1 VNSLS
6 LEEIVKI
13 ELERTS
19 PEKNWEE
26 VYQLIKAL
34 PEDRVVRVNNS
45 LFIFTDRGNK
55 TASFAMCNADDILVM
70 HKSLKEFF
78 TLMEQ
83 SGFNKLLCST
93 KRKAMLRMV
102 TKAGYMYK
110 INSVSPNE
118 GISGEV
124 YLNV

>member
-1 VNSLS
+1 MKHLS

-13 ELERTS
+13 ELQRTS

-26 VYQLIKAL
+26 VYKLIKAL
-34 PEDRVVRVNNS
+34 PKERVVRVNNS

-55 TASFAMCNADDILVM
+55 TASFAMCNADDILTM
-70 HKSLKEFF
+70 HKSLKGFF
-78 TLMEQ
+78 NIMEQ
-83 SGFNKLLCST
+83 TGFTKLFWST
-93 KRKAMLRMV
+93 KRKAMLRMA

-110 INSVSPNE
+110 INSITPNE